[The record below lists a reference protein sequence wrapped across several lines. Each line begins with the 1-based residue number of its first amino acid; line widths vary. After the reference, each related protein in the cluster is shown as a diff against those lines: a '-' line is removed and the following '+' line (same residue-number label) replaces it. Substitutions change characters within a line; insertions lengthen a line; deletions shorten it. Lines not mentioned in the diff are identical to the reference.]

1 VTRRAHRWSAAALL
15 LALLGAG
22 LASAAEGSAA
32 LDKDWRGIAAR
43 GPRLSARGVVSYAL
57 EGVAA
62 GQPAERI
69 EAALALAGE
78 MQDRDPASPTYGNLR
93 WYFADPR
100 PDDLNAVQF
109 CLQQATLIWLLHRD
123 RLTPSARAELRRLLE
138 FGREGVR
145 RHRVREGYTNIY
157 LMKCWNL
164 LAVGA
169 CLADPAAAAEGQA
182 ALASWW
188 GYTQTN
194 GITEY
199 LSPTY
204 YGTDLDS
211 LALMA
216 RHAPQEPSRA
226 IARAALA
233 LFWLDIASN
242 WFEPG
247 QRLGGS
253 HGRDYDYRTGRGYL
267 DGHLRRAGWLAD
279 SKPAAAGEFVRQ
291 TETLPPPGLRDFFSA
306 RTPRTLIRR
315 WGEKPEQTAV
325 HYVGRT
331 FSIGS
336 AGAGTG
342 PEDKVFVVNFP
353 GGPDTVVGNFVMD
366 GRGDAYGASKEVTG
380 GGHMKSH
387 HLRAFVVGAQRGP
400 EVLLLAADDAA
411 VMKSGSITNP
421 TRCLLSHFVFPLCA
435 DVWVGDSLVKP
446 PAPARPVDVPPGET
460 VFLRVGRMALALRF
474 VVARD
479 TAGGPAPVRWIND
492 GSAHRASRLTAVHA
506 EGPPTGVGCVV
517 LWARGAEGLD
527 DAGFAAFR
535 AAARAETMAV
545 QVSGATVDVATCGMR
560 LQADVVKRRRLLCAG
575 GEERSGASPLQM
587 RYPVDS
593 PARPL
598 ETFFTRSRADHQET
612 P

>member
-1 VTRRAHRWSAAALL
+1 MAQRAYGWPAAALL

-43 GPRLSARGVVSYAL
+43 GPRLSARGVVGYVL

-62 GQPAERI
+62 GQPAERL

-123 RLTPSARAELRRLLE
+123 RLTPPARAELRRLLE

-145 RHRVREGYTNIY
+145 RHRVRISYTNIQ

-164 LAVGA
+164 LAVSA
-169 CLADPAAAAEGQA
+169 CLEDPAAAAEGQS
-182 ALASWW
+182 ALAAWW

-204 YGTDLDS
+204 YGVDLDS
-211 LALMA
+211 LALIG
-216 RHAPQEPSRA
+216 RHAPDAGSRA
-226 IARAALA
+226 IARAAMA
-233 LFWLDIASN
+233 LLWTDIAAN

-247 QRLGGS
+247 QRLGGA
-253 HGRDYDYRTGRGYL
+253 HGRDYDYLTGHGYL
-267 DGHLRRAGWLAD
+267 DGHLRDAGWR
-279 SKPAAAGEFVRQ
+279 SGPPPTGEFAR
-291 TETLPPPGLRDFFSA
+291 LIRSPPPPDLRETFRA
-306 RTPRTLIRR
+306 RAPRTVLRR
-315 WGEKPEQTAV
+315 WGEQPEQSAV
-325 HYVGRT
+325 HFVGRT

-336 AGAGTG
+336 AGAGYG
-342 PEDKVFVVNFP
+342 PEDKVLAVNFP

-380 GGHMKSH
+380 GGHMKAH
-387 HLRAFVVGAQRGP
+387 HLRAFVAGAQRGP
-400 EVLLLAADDAA
+400 EALLLAADDAA
-411 VMKSGSITNP
+411 VMKSGSVTSA
-421 TRCLLSHFVFPLCA
+421 TRCLLAHFVFPLCA
-435 DVWVGDSLVKP
+435 DVWLGDQLVKP
-446 PAPARPVDVPPGET
+446 PAATRPVEVPPGET
-460 VFLRVGRMALALRF
+460 VCLRVGGMALALRF
-474 VVARD
+474 VVARAA
-479 TAGGPAPVRWIND
+479 AGGPAPVRWYND
-492 GSAHRASRLTAVHA
+492 GRAQRAGRLTAVLA
-506 EGPPTGVGCVV
+506 DGAPTGPGCVV
-517 LWARGAEGLD
+517 VWARGAEGLD

-535 AAARAETMAV
+535 SAARAETAVV
-545 QVSGATVDVATCGMR
+545 QVNGATVDVATCGMR
-560 LQADVVKRRRLLCAG
+560 LRADVAKKKRLLCEGGETTAG
-575 GEERSGASPLQM
+575 GSPLQI
-587 RYPVDS
+587 RHPADG
-593 PARPL
+593 PARPWSDFVDL
-598 ETFFTRSRADHQET
+598 RPVKKQET